1 MKELGKEITIYL
13 LMAII
18 GMCIGG
24 CLQKCTTDQR
34 KVALA
39 KSVES
44 FPDHSELKTE
54 YLKP

>member
-1 MKELGKEITIYL
+1 MKELGKEIAAYL
-13 LMAII
+13 LMAVI

-24 CLQKCTTDQR
+24 YLQKCTTDHR
-34 KVALA
+34 KAALA

-44 FPDHSELKTE
+44 FPDHSELKKE